1 MKASPSGIDDD
12 LGEVVVGLAHVD
24 VGPAV
29 VVEHPEVA
37 VHPQVHRRGL
47 QQRLVE
53 RVDDEAPGGELLA
66 DGAIGEDHRSE
77 SVPVRYRDGMVG
89 ERGFR
94 VDEIP
99 GGPTRAEVAAARA
112 EGWIPDV
119 VLGGELVGD
128 GPAEGLDLV
137 DVAPAELAQLC
148 DRRRLPRWVI
158 AKNPL
163 SGGFVSTKALMR
175 TSELVTVCEEAA
187 CPNIGQCWSRGTA
200 TFMIAGDTCTRG
212 CRFCNIATGRPGR
225 PPDPQEPARIAEAAA
240 AMGLRFVV
248 VTAVARDDLP
258 DGGAAHFAACIAALR
273 ERLPECR
280 VEVLIPDLRGS
291 WEALE
296 AIIEA
301 APDVLNHNTE
311 TVPRLYSR
319 VRPGARYERTL
330 ELLVA
335 QRRRRADHQE
345 RHHGRPRRV
354 ARRDRG
360 RSSPTSPRWAA
371 GRSPWA
377 STCGPRRPI
386 CRWSGSTP
394 RPSTRRSRP
403 WAATSVSRTSNR
415 VPWCAPRSRPTGS
428 RRPRSPT
435 PDAVSA
441 QTLRASQVHLPGV
454 DTRAIW

>member
-1 MKASPSGIDDD
+1 M
-12 LGEVVVGLAHVD
+12 
-24 VGPAV
+24 
-29 VVEHPEVA
+29 VA
-37 VHPQVHRRGL
+37 
-47 QQRLVE
+47 
-53 RVDDEAPGGELLA
+53 
-66 DGAIGEDHRSE
+66 
-77 SVPVRYRDGMVG
+77 

-94 VDEIP
+94 VEEIP
-99 GGPTRAEVAAARA
+99 GGPTRDEVETARA
-112 EGWIPDV
+112 AGYLPDV
-119 VLGGELVGD
+119 LLGGALVGD
-128 GPAEGLDLV
+128 GPPEALDLV

-212 CRFCNIATGRPGR
+212 CRFCNVATGRPAR

-248 VTAVARDDLP
+248 ITAVARDDMP

-273 ERLPECR
+273 ERLPECK

-291 WEALE
+291 WESLE

-311 TVPRLYSR
+311 TVPRLYPR

-330 ELLVA
+330 ELLSRSAAAGLATKSGIMVGLGERLA
-335 QRRRRADHQE
+335 EVSSVLGDLASVGCGPVTVGQYLRPSPDHLPVERFYAPAEYPAIAAMGRDLGLAHVESGPLVRSSFEAD
-345 RHHGRPRRV
+345 RV
-354 ARRDRG
+354 AE
-360 RSSPTSPRWAA
+360 
-371 GRSPWA
+371 
-377 STCGPRRPI
+377 
-386 CRWSGSTP
+386 
-394 RPSTRRSRP
+394 
-403 WAATSVSRTSNR
+403 
-415 VPWCAPRSRPTGS
+415 
-428 RRPRSPT
+428 
-435 PDAVSA
+435 SA
-441 QTLRASQVHLPGV
+441 LSHA
-454 DTRAIW
+454 